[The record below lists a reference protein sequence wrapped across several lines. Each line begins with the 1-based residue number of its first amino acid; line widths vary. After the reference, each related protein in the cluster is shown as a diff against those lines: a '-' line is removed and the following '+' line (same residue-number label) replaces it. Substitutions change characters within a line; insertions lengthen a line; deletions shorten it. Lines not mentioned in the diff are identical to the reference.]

1 MHRFWTLFLFI
12 ASFAGA
18 AQRPGAVFLSIWP
31 GARATAMAGAFSS
44 IADDATACYYNQAGL
59 AFFESQN
66 ITLQHAPWL
75 SGLHAGMYYEY
86 AGYTKPIKSGTF
98 GLNLIYLTT
107 GPTDVIDPNGNYIG
121 TYTTFDISA
130 GVNYGFKLTPNLGVG
145 AGWKFIYSYLV
156 APWVFGRLPYLGI
169 KSGGIGISYAF
180 DVGLL
185 YKPEQFGALAV
196 VLQNIGPNISY
207 TESGASD
214 PLPYTL
220 RFGLNIQPINSRVI
234 KINITGEIT
243 KVLVGMFA
251 NPDSSF
257 FKNLDYEIHEAWK
270 GVGIE
275 INYFEFVQLRGG
287 YFYDYEGQRIGFTFG
302 GGIKAGGFSLD
313 VGVDER
319 MYDFATTNRKF
330 SLSYKF

>member
-1 MHRFWTLFLFI
+1 MHKFWILLLFV

-18 AQRPGAVFLSIWP
+18 AQRPGAVFLLIWP

-59 AFFESQN
+59 AFLDRQS
-66 ITLQHAPWL
+66 ITIQHAPWL
-75 SGLHAGMYYEY
+75 SGLHQGMYYEY
-86 AGYTKPIKSGTF
+86 AGWAKPIKNGTF

-107 GPTDVIDPNGNYIG
+107 GPTDVIDPDGNYIG
-121 TYTTFDISA
+121 TYTTFDIAA
-130 GVNYGFKLTPNLGVG
+130 GLNYGFKLTQKLGVG

-180 DVGLL
+180 DAGLL
-185 YKPEQFGALAV
+185 YKPLQFGSLAV
-196 VLQNIGPNISY
+196 VLQNLGPNIGY

-220 RFGLNIQPINSRVI
+220 RLGLNIQPISSRVI
-234 KINITGEIT
+234 KIHITGEIT

-251 NPDSSF
+251 NQKNTF
-257 FKNLDYEIHEAWK
+257 FENLKYEMQEAWK
-270 GVGIE
+270 GAGLE
-275 INYFEFVQLRGG
+275 INYYDFVQLRGG
-287 YFYDYEGQRIGFTFG
+287 YFYDYEGKRIGFTFG

-313 VGVDER
+313 VGVDEA
-319 MYDFATTNRKF
+319 MYDFPTTNRKF